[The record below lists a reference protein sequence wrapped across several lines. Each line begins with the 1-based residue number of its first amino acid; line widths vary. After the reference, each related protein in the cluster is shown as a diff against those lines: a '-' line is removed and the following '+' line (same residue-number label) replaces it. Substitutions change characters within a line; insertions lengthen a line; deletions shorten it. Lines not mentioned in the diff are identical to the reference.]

1 MAPLKTVRI
10 RNASSQWFDRDVV
23 DTLSIRDKLFKFS
36 SKPSQHRLGNLQGG
50 NETFKRNRR
59 YNCYIQTK
67 QTLKQR

>member
-36 SKPSQHRLGNLQGG
+36 SSHLNIDWEIYKEATKHS
-50 NETFKRNRR
+50 NETDVVIVTFKQNRR
-59 YNCYIQTK
+59 
-67 QTLKQR
+67 